1 MNNIVILTG
10 AGISAESGIST
21 FRDHNGLWENH
32 PIEDVATPEG
42 FARNPDLVYEFYN
55 QRRQQLNS
63 GDIHPNNA
71 HKSLADLEKIFGK
84 NLTIITQ
91 NVDNLHERAG
101 SNNVWHMHG
110 ELNKIRCTH
119 CSNIQDWE
127 GDFDHETICPCC
139 QNKGVLR
146 PHIVWFGEMP
156 FYMAKIEDKLT
167 QCDLF
172 VSIGTS
178 GQVYPAA
185 GFVQLVRQL
194 NPKAHTLE
202 INLEP
207 SNQNS
212 LFHEHRHGKAATLV
226 PIWAAEFST

>member
-1 MNNIVILTG
+1 MKNIVILTG

-21 FRDHNGLWENH
+21 FRDQNGLWENH
-32 PIEDVATPEG
+32 HIEDVATPEG
-42 FARNPDLVYEFYN
+42 FARNPDLVYKFYN
-55 QRRQQLNS
+55 QRRKQLNS
-63 GDIHPNNA
+63 EDVKPNNA
-71 HKSLADLEKIFGK
+71 HKALASLEDVFGEDF
-84 NLTIITQ
+84 LIITQ

-101 SNNVWHMHG
+101 NNNVWHMHG
-110 ELNKIRCTH
+110 ELNKIRCNH
-119 CSNIQDWE
+119 CNIVHDFYD
-127 GDFDHETICPCC
+127 DFDGTTICPSC
-139 QNKGVLR
+139 QHKGMLR

-156 FYMAKIEDKLT
+156 FYMPEIENKLT
-167 QCDLF
+167 CCDLF

-185 GFVQLVRQL
+185 GFIQLVRQR

-226 PIWAAEFST
+226 PLWAKELMF